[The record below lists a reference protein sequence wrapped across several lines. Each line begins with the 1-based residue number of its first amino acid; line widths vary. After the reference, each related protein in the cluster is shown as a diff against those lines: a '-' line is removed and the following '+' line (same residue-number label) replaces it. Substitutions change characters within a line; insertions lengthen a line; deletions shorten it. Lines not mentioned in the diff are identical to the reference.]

1 MGNPGTF
8 AASWD
13 VSKGGVEIE
22 AASRNDT
29 VLILDEIKRADP
41 KRVQEM
47 AYAIANGVGK
57 STMTREREGRAKL
70 TWRVLALSSG
80 ERSLSEHAAMGG
92 NGAHA
97 GAELRLVDVNA
108 GTRPFR
114 AFDNVHGMTGQE
126 FHRRLTDAVTQHYG
140 HLGPSFVEHLL
151 ELPGQEGLLEGFRQ
165 VRETFRTESSQA
177 GRVADRF
184 AIMALAGE
192 HAIARKLLPWPA
204 GTAADA
210 CRQLFGEWLARMGD
224 GNAEDRQILRGIAD
238 FIALHA
244 DSRFSDVRAEHANIT
259 VRDRAGY
266 YELNDDK
273 RLYLF
278 NVPALLEAAAGFGK
292 ERIIR
297 ALVAANAL
305 AKMDEETK
313 GSRRT
318 KKYRTP
324 GGGSS
329 RFYVIDPTYWKTK

>member
-1 MGNPGTF
+1 
-8 AASWD
+8 
-13 VSKGGVEIE
+13 
-22 AASRNDT
+22 
-29 VLILDEIKRADP
+29 
-41 KRVQEM
+41 
-47 AYAIANGVGK
+47 
-57 STMTREREGRAKL
+57 
-70 TWRVLALSSG
+70 
-80 ERSLSEHAAMGG
+80 
-92 NGAHA
+92 
-97 GAELRLVDVNA
+97 
-108 GTRPFR
+108 
-114 AFDNVHGMTGQE
+114 
-126 FHRRLTDAVTQHYG
+126 
-140 HLGPSFVEHLL
+140 
-151 ELPGQEGLLEGFRQ
+151 
-165 VRETFRTESSQA
+165 
-177 GRVADRF
+177 
-184 AIMALAGE
+184 
-192 HAIARKLLPWPA
+192 PWPA

-210 CRQLFGEWLARMGD
+210 CRQLFSEWLARMGD

-329 RFYVIDPTYWKTK
+329 RFYVIDPDLLENEVEGQA